1 MKFRIEK
8 DTIKFRLTPDEIEI
22 FKANNK
28 LSDNIFIS
36 EGNSFKYTVKS
47 TVKEIQASISFVSN
61 SITAIIPQAILDDW
75 FQSEKI
81 GVKEDIINENGDS
94 ITLVV
99 EEDLP
104 PRKIKKGNR

>member
-36 EGNSFKYTVKS
+36 EGNSFEYTVKS
-47 TVKEIQASISFVSN
+47 TVKEKASISFVSN